1 MHDVNAHL
9 TDEQLSL
16 LLDDRVDP
24 VEVGAV
30 NGHLQSCDQCN
41 RSLQELTATVQ
52 ALRALPV
59 PPLPRSFQIPEPSR
73 ASLWSRLFG
82 SGMALQ
88 GLAAAAA
95 ALFVVLLSTDMWT
108 ESSRGS
114 IVPLV
119 QPVAEAPKQS
129 LQATTLPNN
138 QPAAAGRASQAA
150 PAAARPAAPAAVVRA
165 APTDSANLADDAD
178 TAQSL
183 SASDRSEGA
192 RLESLTARNGSAAAA
207 GAFPHLSAATKAVG
221 FVVVIL
227 IIAAV
232 ARTVRR
238 A

>member
-16 LLDDRVDP
+16 FLDDRLDST
-24 VEVGAV
+24 EVGAV
-30 NGHLQSCDQCN
+30 HGHLESCDECN
-41 RSLQELTATVQ
+41 RSLQELTATVL

-59 PPLPRSFQIPEPSR
+59 PPVPRSFQLVEPPKV
-73 ASLWSRLFG
+73 SLWSRLFG
-82 SGMALQ
+82 SGVALQ

-129 LQATTLPNN
+129 LQSTTSPNN
-138 QPAAAGRASQAA
+138 QPAAAGRANQAA
-150 PAAARPAAPAAVVRA
+150 PAAARPAPPAAAVQV

-192 RLESLTARNGSAAAA
+192 RLESLTARNGSASAA
-207 GAFPHLSAATKAVG
+207 GVFPRLSAVTTAVG
-221 FVVVIL
+221 LVALLL

-232 ARTVRR
+232 ARTLRR